1 MKKILIGRE
10 DNGVRIT
17 LYDNMDLK
25 IQELFETENMKG
37 GEVYLISDET
47 SILKDI
53 FNKHLK

>member
-17 LYDNMDLK
+17 LYDNLDLK

-53 FNKHLK
+53 LNKHLK